1 MNKLII
7 LGNLTHDPILNTTAS
22 GIPVCNFSV
31 AVNRRSGQQEITD
44 YFRVTAWRQKAESC
58 AKYLHTGSRVCC
70 WGAVTATTYQAQDG
84 STRVSLE
91 LNADE
96 VEFCGGS
103 RRQQTQ
109 EPAQAP
115 EPAQTQDGM
124 TVVDSEDLP
133 F

>member
-7 LGNLTHDPILNTTAS
+7 LGNLTHEPILNTTQS
-22 GIPVCNFSV
+22 GIAVCNFSV

-44 YFRVTAWRQKAESC
+44 YFRVTTWRQKAESC

-84 STRVSLE
+84 TTRVSLE

-109 EPAQAP
+109 EPVNAP

-124 TVVDSEDLP
+124 TVVDSDDLP

>member
-7 LGNLTHDPILNTTAS
+7 IGNLTREPVLNTTAS
-22 GIPVCNFSV
+22 GIAVCNFSV
-31 AVNRRSGQQEITD
+31 AVNRRHGQESTTD

-84 STRVSLE
+84 TTRVSLE
-91 LNADE
+91 LSADE

-103 RRQQTQ
+103 RKQQAQ
-109 EPAQAP
+109 ESP
-115 EPAQTQDGM
+115 EPMAGM
-124 TVVDSEDLP
+124 TEVDEPEDLP

>member
-7 LGNLTHDPILNTTAS
+7 IGNLTHDPTLNVTAS
-22 GIPVCNFSV
+22 GISVCNFSV
-31 AVNRRSGQQEITD
+31 AVNRRHGQDETTD

-58 AKYLHTGSRVCC
+58 AKYLRKGSRVCC
-70 WGAVTATTYQAQDG
+70 WGAVTATTYQGQDG

-96 VEFCGGS
+96 VEFCGQAKQ
-103 RRQQTQ
+103 REQT
-109 EPAQAP
+109 EATAAPAGYTP
-115 EPAQTQDGM
+115 VDG
-124 TVVDSEDLP
+124 EDVP